1 MDAIAP
7 DPEEAA
13 RRLRAA
19 IAYAGMSQPDAA
31 RVIGKGLS
39 TLARTLDAKGGE
51 LRAAT
56 WDEVW
61 KIADACGLPR
71 AWFTADLTRLQEI
84 VPDGQPRFANDSG
97 SFRPSAAQ
105 MREAQELRR
114 EAQRSRARQP
124 ASRRTKREPKR
135 RRNEAD

>member
-1 MDAIAP
+1 MSSMSEP
-7 DPEEAA
+7 DPKEAA

-19 IAYAGMSQPDAA
+19 IAYAGMPQSEAA
-31 RVIGKGLS
+31 QVIGKGLS

-51 LRAAT
+51 LRPAT

-84 VPDGQPRFANDSG
+84 VPDDMPHFPNDTVRVSFA
-97 SFRPSAAQ
+97 
-105 MREAQELRR
+105 
-114 EAQRSRARQP
+114 
-124 ASRRTKREPKR
+124 K
-135 RRNEAD
+135 